1 MNRSCLS
8 PSPVLYSHTQACSC
22 SSNLDGCCKAF
33 GGIMM
38 SSKNPRLTGNRVS
51 TVKQHNLVLLHSV
64 KHISIYRLLQ
74 HQVNVRRNLVLLHSV
89 KHINIF
95 KLLQHQVSVRKYYK
109 MKTNCVCQ
117 SPKYGSL
124 VMLLKFLLAA
134 KRI

>member
-1 MNRSCLS
+1 
-8 PSPVLYSHTQACSC
+8 
-22 SSNLDGCCKAF
+22 
-33 GGIMM
+33 MM